1 LGTGGT
7 MLANRDFFDDGP
19 FLVIHAD
26 NYSRFD
32 LQAFIACHQARPPRC
47 EITMLTFR
55 TETPQSCGIVELD
68 RDGVVIG
75 FHEKVAH
82 PPSNLANGAVY
93 IVEQSVLEFIAGLG
107 TQFADLSTQ
116 VLPHFL
122 SRIATFH
129 NGDIHLDI
137 GTPESYRQAECS

>member
-1 LGTGGT
+1 
-7 MLANRDFFDDGP
+7 
-19 FLVIHAD
+19 
-26 NYSRFD
+26 
-32 LQAFIACHQARPPRC
+32 
-47 EITMLTFR
+47 
-55 TETPQSCGIVELD
+55 
-68 RDGVVIG
+68 
-75 FHEKVAH
+75 VAH